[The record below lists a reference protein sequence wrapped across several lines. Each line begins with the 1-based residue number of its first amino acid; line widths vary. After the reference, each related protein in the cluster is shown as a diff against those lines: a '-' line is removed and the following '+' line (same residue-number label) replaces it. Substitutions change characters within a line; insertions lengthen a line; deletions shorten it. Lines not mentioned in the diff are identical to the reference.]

1 MYCLLFTMQEWSQ
14 KLAKVSFSFSNTK
27 MILFAHNFLLL
38 MLQYLFVEVFWIIN
52 QFVLIFDLI
61 DQYHSI
67 DFQRNWLDFVDQF
80 WPQLKS
86 IVKVDLITKRL
97 INYWF
102 CFIFSFAF
110 SVSRMKRIMNNVGN
124 KKLFKR

>member
-102 CFIFSFAF
+102 CFIFSFSF